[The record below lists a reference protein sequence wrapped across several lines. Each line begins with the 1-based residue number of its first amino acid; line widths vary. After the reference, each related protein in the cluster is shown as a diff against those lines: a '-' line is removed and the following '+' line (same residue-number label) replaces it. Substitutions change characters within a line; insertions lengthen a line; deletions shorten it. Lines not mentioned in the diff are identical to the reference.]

1 MNLTMRFKAPTDISV
16 GGVSAK
22 WDEMRR
28 ALSQEADHLSAVAAQ
43 LSREASSR
51 TAGATAPVVDAAG
64 ARVRHAN
71 GSLAELV
78 KAAAGIGTALALS
91 GRKTAQGANHNALAL
106 AKDLRHVRLT
116 TEPKQAKADFMP
128 GISLL
133 AGFGAGVALMYF
145 LDPERGQARRK
156 VLRDR
161 LTAWTRRA
169 SAAAQEKRDQIQ
181 GQMLPE
187 TEAQLEPLRWA
198 DDGGTA
204 AETSTSP
211 GVDGSAT
218 DTWGE
223 QPQPSVP
230 GSSVA

>member
-1 MNLTMRFKAPTDISV
+1 MNLTMPFKAPGDISV
-16 GGVSAK
+16 DRVSAK

-28 ALSQEADHLSAVAAQ
+28 ALSQEADHLSTVAAQ
-43 LSREASSR
+43 LSREASAR
-51 TAGATAPVVDAAG
+51 TAVATAPVVDAAG

-91 GRKTAQGANHNALAL
+91 GRKTARDVTQNAQVLS
-106 AKDLRHVRLT
+106 KDLRHVRLT
-116 TEPKQAKADFMP
+116 TEPRQTKADFRP

-133 AGFGAGVALMYF
+133 AGFGAGLALMYF
-145 LDPERGQARRK
+145 LDPERGQTRRK
-156 VLRDR
+156 VLRDK
-161 LTAWTRRA
+161 LTTWTRRA
-169 SAAAQEKRDQIQ
+169 SAAAQEKRDQMQ

-211 GVDGSAT
+211 SVDGSTT
-218 DTWGE
+218 DTWDE